1 MKSIIDEE
9 KLKNCLQRIELYKR
23 EEKKIIMNINHLYKD
38 NKKNYQTNNT
48 DNLLEKQEEIGNRLA
63 VIERIHNQDT
73 KIIVDTIEI
82 YNELQAETEKRFDNI
97 V

>member
-23 EEKKIIMNINHLYKD
+23 EEKIIIMNINHLYQD
-38 NKKNYQTNNT
+38 NKKNYQTSNT

-73 KIIVDTIEI
+73 KIIVDTIEK

>member
-73 KIIVDTIEI
+73 KIIVDTIEK

>member
-23 EEKKIIMNINHLYKD
+23 EEEKIIMNINHLYKD
-38 NKKNYQTNNT
+38 NKKNYQTSNT

-73 KIIVDTIEI
+73 KIIVDTIEK

>member
-1 MKSIIDEE
+1 
-9 KLKNCLQRIELYKR
+9 
-23 EEKKIIMNINHLYKD
+23 MNINHLYKD
-38 NKKNYQTNNT
+38 NKKNYQTSNT

-73 KIIVDTIEI
+73 KIIVDTIEK

>member
-23 EEKKIIMNINHLYKD
+23 EEKKIIMNIKHLNKKK
-38 NKKNYQTNNT
+38 KKNYQTSNT

-73 KIIVDTIEI
+73 KIIVDTIEK

>member
-9 KLKNCLQRIELYKR
+9 KLKNCIQRIELYKR

-73 KIIVDTIEI
+73 KIIVDTIEK

>member
-9 KLKNCLQRIELYKR
+9 KLRNCLQRIELYKR

-73 KIIVDTIEI
+73 KIIVDTIEK

>member
-38 NKKNYQTNNT
+38 NKKVSH
-48 DNLLEKQEEIGNRLA
+48 LR
-63 VIERIHNQDT
+63 
-73 KIIVDTIEI
+73 
-82 YNELQAETEKRFDNI
+82 
-97 V
+97 

>member
-23 EEKKIIMNINHLYKD
+23 EEKKIIMNINHLYQD
-38 NKKNYQTNNT
+38 NKKNYQTSNT

-73 KIIVDTIEI
+73 KIIVDTIEK